1 MVTTNPLPSAICSV
15 VDVALVWANAKVVI
29 NSSEI
34 NRYFFIGTLF
44 LLIKNLINI
53 IRAFNEN

>member
-34 NRYFFIGTLF
+34 KRKALF
-44 LLIKNLINI
+44 VNVQSLD
-53 IRAFNEN
+53 